1 MASTRKTLDELKVER
16 AEMEKEQAELQA
28 QIQNAELSLVQGMP
42 NLEAATATLASKKA
56 QLSKT
61 QAENEALKDQLN

>member
-28 QIQNAELSLVQGMP
+28 QI
-42 NLEAATATLASKKA
+42 
-56 QLSKT
+56 
-61 QAENEALKDQLN
+61 